1 MTLAAAEEFSLST
14 PLTLKKPTDSD
25 LQKKRSQL
33 LHEEAAVFE
42 SDEGNLSEME
52 DNFDVDMPHRYSKD
66 PKDCKDVTGIFV
78 FPKQSLLNFLFI
90 TFCSV
95 LNTC

>member
-1 MTLAAAEEFSLST
+1 M
-14 PLTLKKPTDSD
+14 
-25 LQKKRSQL
+25 
-33 LHEEAAVFE
+33 FE
-42 SDEGNLSEME
+42 SDEDNLNEME

-90 TFCSV
+90 TFYSV
-95 LNTC
+95 LNSNRSIYILKFFPFDLISISY